1 MSEIQQTINIS
12 RGSDLSNKEPDSY
25 VLLKNFNQDEEETN
39 SEIPRETLRS
49 VYGNDFEDLA
59 VILKNEEDNNKLYFH
74 EIMTGLEERY
84 QQFNINMNTHFI
96 DLTNK
101 ITEAFKID
109 NNSNIQNNN
118 LNNQNAK
125 SALIQKYSREYIERI
140 KKIINMHRQISDCIK
155 ETISILFNF
164 LDISK
169 SLDKEKPI
177 QEFLGKEFKK
187 IIKSWMFLKLDIE
200 KFDFAQALNESDLDN
215 NFKNFIFKICQG
227 KNFVMNMKT
236 EAGAVGVFGI
246 FRRLGA
252 EYRVESKILGGHY
265 RRNRGIPPDEIIRII
280 PGSFGYFYRFALFIF
295 CRGNDIAVKYKSYC
309 VFLFNRSILS
319 RDYCLAEP
327 HSRADSV

>member
-1 MSEIQQTINIS
+1 MSEIQQTNNIS

-177 QEFLGKEFKK
+177 QEFLGKEFKT
-187 IIKSWMFLKLDIE
+187 IVKSWLFLKLDLE
-200 KFDFAQALNESDLDN
+200 KFDFAQALNDTDLDN
-215 NFKNFIFKICQG
+215 NFKNFIHKVCQG
-227 KNFVMNMKT
+227 KNFVMNITSPKHYLI
-236 EAGAVGVFGI
+236 EDNAVNI
-246 FRRLGA
+246 SEKA
-252 EYRVESKILGGHY
+252 K
-265 RRNRGIPPDEIIRII
+265 
-280 PGSFGYFYRFALFIF
+280 
-295 CRGNDIAVKYKSYC
+295 
-309 VFLFNRSILS
+309 
-319 RDYCLAEP
+319 
-327 HSRADSV
+327 